1 MRPIDTTSEA
11 YAIQTEALRRLSGEQ
26 RFMIALEMSEFAR
39 ELERAGIRTQH
50 PGWSEAEV
58 TEEIIRRQ
66 LPPGAWPPRRA

>member
-1 MRPIDTTSEA
+1 
-11 YAIQTEALRRLSGEQ
+11 
-26 RFMIALEMSEFAR
+26 MSLFAR

>member
-1 MRPIDTTSEA
+1 MRPLDTSIEA
-11 YAIQTEALRRLSGEQ
+11 HETQTQALRRLSNER
-26 RFMIALEMSEFAR
+26 RFMIALDMSLFAR
-39 ELERAGIRTQH
+39 ALERTGIRTQH